1 MSYNL
6 VESFE
11 YANSQEAWEG
21 INEYFLN
28 NQKAILKR
36 EGGRYGPQLVS
47 YDMFIKIRKAWVD
60 PSFDFGNVFGYRK
73 QKWTS
78 LVNNYVN
85 LDYLDILKAEVLEKV
100 KKKNQSYNLSM
111 QFDNSH
117 GSGKNCLLSLTV
129 SKRIGLEHPIFIFNL
144 RSSEITKRL
153 LWDLLLVQ
161 RIAEYIY
168 GKKEHIS
175 IQLFCGNMYQNT
187 ESFIMYDNHK
197 PIKDLIKTKVNKKLK
212 VKGGKEQPL
221 DSWQERALQILDEFQ
236 NVDPKK
242 VTYKVHLR
250 SVRQVQKDEDGHPI
264 SGNRPLLAKDCII
277 GDTFKIP
284 YPEDCIT
291 AEERKKFKR
300 GHLRKMKR
308 NEDKQTK

>member
-1 MSYNL
+1 MVKTL
-6 VESFE
+6 E
-11 YANSQEAWEG
+11 YSTSQEAWEG

-28 NQKAILKR
+28 NQKEILKR
-36 EGGRYGPQLVS
+36 GGGRYGPQLVS
-47 YDMFIKIRKAWVD
+47 YDVFIKIRKAWVD
-60 PSFDFGNVFGYRK
+60 PEFDFGDVFGYRK

-78 LVNNYVN
+78 LINNYVN
-85 LDYLDILKAEVLEKV
+85 LDYLDILKAEVMEKV

-117 GSGKNCLLSLTV
+117 GSGKNCLLSLTI

-187 ESFIMYDNHK
+187 ESFIMYNNHK
-197 PIKDLIKTKVNKKLK
+197 PIKDLIITRTKLK
-212 VKGGKEQPL
+212 GENKRDLMDP
-221 DSWQERALQILDEFQ
+221 WQERALQILDEFLK
-236 NVDPKK
+236 VDPKK

-250 SVRQVQKDEDGHPI
+250 SVRQLQRVNGIPLSGDKPLKAKECLIKD
-264 SGNRPLLAKDCII
+264 NAR
-277 GDTFKIP
+277 IP
-284 YPEDCIT
+284 YPEDCLT
-291 AEERKKFKR
+291 LEERKKFKKSF
-300 GHLRKMKR
+300 LRKERKD
-308 NEDKQTK
+308 EKQR

>member
-1 MSYNL
+1 MKVSKVVKVL
-6 VESFE
+6 E

-28 NQKAILKR
+28 SQEEILKR
-36 EGGRYGPQLVS
+36 GGGRYGPQLVS
-47 YDMFIKIRKAWVD
+47 YDMFIKIRKTWVD
-60 PSFDFGNVFGYRK
+60 PNFDFGNIFGYKR

-85 LDYLDILKAEVLEKV
+85 LNYLDILKSEVLEKI

-117 GSGKNCLLSLTV
+117 GSGKNCLLSLTI
-129 SKRIGLEHPIFIFNL
+129 SKRVGLDHPIFIFNL

-187 ESFIMYDNHK
+187 ESFIMYNNHK
-197 PIKDLIKTKVNKKLK
+197 PLKDIIIPLGY
-212 VKGGKEQPL
+212 KGTTNEPVL
-221 DSWQERALQILDEFQ
+221 DSWQERAITILEEFQ
-236 NVDPKK
+236 KTDIKK
-242 VTYKVHLR
+242 ITYKVHLR
-250 SVRQVQKDEDGHPI
+250 SARQLQKCKDGHPI
-264 SGNRPLLAKDCII
+264 SGNRPLLAKECII
-277 GDTFKIP
+277 GEEFKIP
-284 YPEDCIT
+284 YPDDCIT
-291 AEERKKFKR
+291 AAERKVFKR
-300 GHLRKMKR
+300 KYLRKKK
-308 NEDKQTK
+308 NDETKSKPKN